1 MIRTLS
7 DRIAVEKLPGLGKI
21 GLLFIPD
28 TTSST
33 RNQTFCPARV
43 LSAGPKVVQAK
54 EGETLVVSDYFG
66 DEIEIDGKEI
76 HVGRER
82 DIVAVSVT
90 VGILTQQL
98 HPVGNRVLMAKD
110 EAEMMAGDLHL
121 PEDRKAQQFN
131 ATVLAVG
138 PDCVVEPGQTVLVP
152 KAQALVVRYGGNEYL
167 LIEEPALLAIL

>member
-7 DRIAVEKLPGLGKI
+7 DRIAVEKLPGVGKL

-54 EGETLVVSDYFG
+54 AGETIVVSDYFG
-66 DEIEIDGKEI
+66 DEIDLDGKKVHI
-76 HVGRER
+76 GRER
-82 DIVAVSVT
+82 DIMAVCVAI
-90 VGILTQQL
+90 GMLAQKLQ
-98 HPVGNRVLMAKD
+98 PVGNRVLMVKD
-110 EAEMMAGDLHL
+110 EAERMAGDLYL
-121 PEDRKAQQFN
+121 PEDRKAPQFN
-131 ATVLAVG
+131 ATIVAVG
-138 PDCVVEPGQTVLVP
+138 PDCVVQPDQTVLVP
-152 KAQALVVRYGGNEYL
+152 KAQSLVVRYGGNEYL